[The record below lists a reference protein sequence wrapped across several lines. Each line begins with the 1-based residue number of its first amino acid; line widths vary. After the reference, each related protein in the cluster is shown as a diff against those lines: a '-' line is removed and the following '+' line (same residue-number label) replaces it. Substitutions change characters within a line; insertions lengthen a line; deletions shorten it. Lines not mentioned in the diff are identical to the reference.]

1 MEISEIRIIVY
12 ANNNIF
18 DNLIV
23 APSHISSCSKDYARP
38 DSAKNELKY
47 VCFKLNRRGLN
58 SYLVSKYAY
67 TMKRSSYY
75 RQSSLN
81 MWREYYK
88 SKVHENSLFV
98 IYIKLRMPKVQY
110 LDYKWNERITQMA
123 LERRELDHAMS
134 WLSTLGGGFS
144 ALGET
149 FEHCAEMA
157 GKISVR
163 QLQLA
168 LRLGDALLVAR
179 CKLWAAL
186 SLLQRGYLRV
196 SKNIVRETYRL
207 SIDKKDIR
215 LQNMCKGVWA
225 KLQYT
230 YKVKRQLRKP

>member
-1 MEISEIRIIVY
+1 MTIGDIR
-12 ANNNIF
+12 
-18 DNLIV
+18 
-23 APSHISSCSKDYARP
+23 
-38 DSAKNELKY
+38 
-47 VCFKLNRRGLN
+47 
-58 SYLVSKYAY
+58 
-67 TMKRSSYY
+67 
-75 RQSSLN
+75 
-81 MWREYYK
+81 
-88 SKVHENSLFV
+88 
-98 IYIKLRMPKVQY
+98 
-110 LDYKWNERITQMA
+110 NERITQMA